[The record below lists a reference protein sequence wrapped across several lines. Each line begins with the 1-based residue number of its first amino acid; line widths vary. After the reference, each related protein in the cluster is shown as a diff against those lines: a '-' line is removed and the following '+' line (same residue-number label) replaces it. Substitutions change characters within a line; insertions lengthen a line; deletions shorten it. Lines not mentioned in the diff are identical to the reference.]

1 MGREKMY
8 IHWELGFKNM
18 YYEYC
23 NVVVLKMKWIYMCS
37 SEGITKT
44 YPIYIDFSKIC
55 FKYLSL

>member
-1 MGREKMY
+1 MY